1 MSLET
6 LYEARIDSPRSDNYY
21 DGFDCCLGEITFCLT
36 SGETGDM
43 IKEYT
48 VLFNEETGEI
58 DQDVVYNT
66 EYDGGYCVYS
76 RLPKALRAH
85 IEAIVEACKFEESE
99 YTQAIIE
106 DFEEGYN
113 PLGKF
118 KSDKD
123 NEEETE
129 MADLNIV
136 EKALSL
142 VDSSINEVVENRES
156 IKLSDWCSI
165 LDSLKEKAKKE
176 TKEETLESFEIAIEL
191 VQTQIEVIK

>member
-6 LYEARIDSPRSDNYY
+6 LYEARIDSSRSDNYY

-58 DQDVVYNT
+58 DQDVEYNT

-99 YTQAIIE
+99 HTQAIIE

-136 EKALSL
+136 QKALAI
-142 VDSSINEVVENRES
+142 VDATINEVVNNRES

-176 TKEETLESFEIAIEL
+176 TKEEALESFEIAIEL